1 MGSPRV
7 ALAALL
13 VAVAVSA
20 GTSAAASTGA
30 ATPARVIPSLSRC
43 LKTVPSETLAKGK
56 LTVATDSPALAP
68 WFVDDTPSNGKGYE
82 SAVAYKVAAT
92 LGFKAAQVTWYSEPY
107 WESETAGRQ
116 ALRLRHQRDRLQLEA
131 HERRSRSRSSYF
143 NVNQSLVTVAGDRV
157 IAHHSPSALK
167 SYLYGDVKGSPGLSF
182 IKDQIH
188 PTRAPIA
195 YATPALAI
203 AALAAKKIDAI
214 VVDTPSGQYIA
225 SQQLTDGVQV
235 AQFHTTDEH
244 YALLLQKASP
254 LTLCVDAA
262 LQSMAKKGVLS
273 SLSKKY
279 LAIYN
284 SVPVIKP

>member
-107 WESETAGRQ
+107 WESETAG
-116 ALRLRHQRDRLQLEA
+116 AKPFDFDINEIVYSSKLT
-131 HERRSRSRSSYF
+131 SKVSFSSSYF

-244 YALLLQKASP
+244 YALLLKKASP

-273 SLSKKY
+273 SLSKKD